1 MVDVLDIVTKHIP
14 IINII
19 MHEQFRILFF
29 NFNLHKYKFLG
40 FLIH

>member
-19 MHEQFRILFF
+19 MHEQLRILFF
-29 NFNLHKYKFLG
+29 NFNLHKYKFFG
-40 FLIH
+40 FFIH